1 MKMHVDH
8 WLSSSAAVLLS
19 SVKKYGKKGRK
30 DEGKSFK
37 AEGGGL
43 LFDVLSVRVGSVQ

>member
-19 SVKKYGKKGRK
+19 SLKSMGRK
-30 DEGKSFK
+30 DEGRSFK
-37 AEGGGL
+37 AEGSGL

>member
-1 MKMHVDH
+1 MKMHVDN